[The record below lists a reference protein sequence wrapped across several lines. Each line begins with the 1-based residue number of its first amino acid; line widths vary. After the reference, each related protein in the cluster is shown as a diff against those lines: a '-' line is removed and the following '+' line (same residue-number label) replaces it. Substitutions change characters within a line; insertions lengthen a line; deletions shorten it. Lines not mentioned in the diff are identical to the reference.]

1 MERVLGA
8 LKATYNFF
16 SGDAILLTAA
26 IVAFLLCLALVRLAS
41 APNTLVAIL
50 FVVIIVAG
58 LVITLRREIA
68 GRPRQR

>member
-16 SGDAILLTAA
+16 SGDAILLTSA

-41 APNTLVAIL
+41 APNMLVAIL
-50 FVVIIVAG
+50 FVVVIVAG